1 MFDFRQI
8 KLFSLEKHLS
18 MHKRLHVLK
27 IFGGHDPFGLPVY
40 AYELRDLRMR
50 CIWKLDM

>member
-1 MFDFRQI
+1 
-8 KLFSLEKHLS
+8 